1 MDDNQNGSTALEELA
16 LKFLRTATQV
26 QGQVDSKLGE
36 HDLSLQQL
44 KVLSVLQKCEGRK
57 AQVSF
62 IRRQMIDPN
71 SNVSRLLNKLMDKG
85 LIDKERDETD
95 QRVVHIHLT
104 DKGFAAMGT
113 GHQIMVQEFGLFKN
127 LSATERSQL
136 DHILT
141 KLI

>member
-1 MDDNQNGSTALEELA
+1 MLEELA
-16 LKFLRTATQV
+16 LKFLRTATQL
-26 QGQVDSKLGE
+26 QGQVDAKLGE

-57 AQVSF
+57 AQVSH
-62 IRRQMIDPN
+62 IRSQMIDPN

-85 LIDKERDETD
+85 LIEKKRDEVD

-104 DKGFAAMGT
+104 DIGFDAMGT
-113 GHQIMVQEFGLFKN
+113 GHEIMVHQFEVFKK
-127 LSATERSQL
+127 LSVAERGQL
-136 DHILT
+136 EQILT